1 MEKYSLHNYLYYVL
15 DFISQ
20 PTKPETV
27 IWPFIKKTGLLIPAL
42 LKHSWK

>member
-1 MEKYSLHNYLYYVL
+1 MEKCSLYIYLHYVL

-27 IWPFIKKTGLLIPAL
+27 IWPFIKQVC
-42 LKHSWK
+42 